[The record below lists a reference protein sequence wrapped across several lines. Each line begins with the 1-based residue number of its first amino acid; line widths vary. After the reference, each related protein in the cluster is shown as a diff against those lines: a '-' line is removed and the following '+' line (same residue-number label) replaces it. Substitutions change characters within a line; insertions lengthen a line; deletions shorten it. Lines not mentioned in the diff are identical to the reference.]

1 MAAKSGCFQVSA
13 NAAKEMGKSA
23 NIRNVDNIPKKSNF
37 GKRCPDMLTNQTQ
50 RCVIGST

>member
-13 NAAKEMGKSA
+13 NAASEMGKST

-37 GKRCPDMLTNQTQ
+37 GKRCPDIL
-50 RCVIGST
+50 